1 METYTLH
8 LHYGNGDP
16 ISVVVNSHS
25 TITEIEPYLPSGN
38 HQFYYKNIQ
47 LIPSFTFKWF
57 GIEDN
62 AHIYV
67 RDQPESKKKR
77 ASKSSFKK
85 KTKKFSL
92 PQALSNENARM
103 KDQFFSKVEGT
114 VFCYRNIIKRF
125 VNASSVSDLPTTP
138 PSWTTISPPPRGG
151 PATEQLPR
159 FWSDHSSDEDI
170 TVPVIS
176 SPCTD

>member
-16 ISVVVNSHS
+16 ITVVVNSHS
-25 TITEIEPYLPSGN
+25 TITELAPYLPTGN
-38 HQFYYKNIQ
+38 HLFYYKNIQ

-57 GIEDN
+57 GVEDN
-62 AHIYV
+62 SHIYV
-67 RDQPESKKKR
+67 RDQPEAKKKR
-77 ASKSSFKK
+77 ASKSNTKK
-85 KTKKFSL
+85 KLKKSSL
-92 PQALSNENARM
+92 TQALCTENARM

-125 VNASSVSDLPTTP
+125 VNTSVSELPTAP
-138 PSWTTISPPPRGG
+138 PSWTTIAPPPRS

-159 FWSDHSSDEDI
+159 FWSDHSSDEDSNASI
-170 TVPVIS
+170 IS
-176 SPCTD
+176 SPYTD